1 MMMGGLFYNWG
12 LAIAPQL
19 LILIILIHPITAQ
32 EGFVSL
38 ACCADT
44 NFIDQNTSIEW
55 TQDSQWLFPNY
66 SSTCANINNNNEKS
80 RIFGSNVLG
89 WKRYCYHF
97 NTIKGE
103 EYLIRGTFLVN
114 ESSNSN
120 GHYSSSLFGVYIGNT
135 LLSRVKAFRDSVV
148 IEGSF
153 KAKRKYIDFCLE
165 KDDEGDEAYISYLEI
180 RQLQNFS
187 YLSKFPSRIF
197 KLIARLNMG
206 ESTLDIRY
214 PNDPIDRIWKA
225 SPSFLNGSRFL
236 LDPNINISSKFNSNA
251 SLGVPLEVLRTA
263 VTHPDQLVFLHDDL
277 DTATNEYRIFFHF
290 VELNQTVEPGQR
302 LFDIYINN
310 DKKATNFDI
319 LAHGSNYKW
328 EFYDVLANGSLNL
341 TLVKA
346 SVGSELGPICS
357 AYEVMQVRP
366 WIQESDENDVD
377 VFLKVRDELL
387 VANQQNEVLGS
398 WSGDPCLP
406 IPWGGLGCDSINGS
420 SVITKLDLSEHNFKG
435 LFPVS
440 LPKLAHLQT
449 LDLSNNDFTGNI
461 PSFPTSSVLISVDL
475 RHNDFRG
482 ELPESLALLPH
493 LITLNFGCNPYFGK
507 ELPPDFNMSRLTT
520 DYGTCDHLDSTFRK
534 KGIVI
539 GTVASGA
546 VLFTI
551 IFGVIYVYCC
561 RQKFVFRGR
570 YDLKR
575 DLVMKDI
582 IISLPST
589 DDAFIKSI
597 CIQSFSLKS
606 IEAATQQYKT
616 LIGEGGFG
624 SVYRGTLSD
633 GEEVAVKVRSAT
645 STQGTREFENE
656 LNLLSTIRHENLV
669 PLLGYC
675 CESDQ
680 QILVYPFMS
689 NGSLQDRLYGELAK
703 RKTLDW
709 ATRVSI
715 ALGAARGLTYLH
727 TFAGR
732 SVIHRDVKSS
742 NILLDHSMSAKVAD
756 FGFSKYAPQEGDSG
770 ASLEVRGTAGY
781 LDPEYYTTH
790 HLSAKSDVF
799 SFGVVLLEI
808 ICGREPLNIHK
819 PRNEW
824 SLVEWAKT
832 NIRESK
838 IEEIVDP
845 SIKGGY
851 HAEAMWRVVEVALAC
866 IEPYSA
872 YRPCMADI
880 VRELEDSL
888 IIENNASEYMRSID
902 SFGGSN
908 RFSMVVDRK
917 VVQPPTPTPTEP
929 SPISHE
935 LTPPEPR

>member
-1 MMMGGLFYNWG
+1 M
-12 LAIAPQL
+12 
-19 LILIILIHPITAQ
+19 HR
-32 EGFVSL
+32 
-38 ACCADT
+38 D
-44 NFIDQNTSIEW
+44 
-55 TQDSQWLFPNY
+55 
-66 SSTCANINNNNEKS
+66 
-80 RIFGSNVLG
+80 SNVLG

-420 SVITKLDLSEHNFKG
+420 SVITKLDLS
-435 LFPVS
+435 
-440 LPKLAHLQT
+440 
-449 LDLSNNDFTGNI
+449 NNDFTGNI

-520 DYGTCDHLDSTFRK
+520 E
-534 KGIVI
+534 
-539 GTVASGA
+539 
-546 VLFTI
+546 
-551 IFGVIYVYCC
+551 
-561 RQKFVFRGR
+561 QKFVFRGR

-575 DLVMKDI
+575 DLVMKGV
-582 IISLPST
+582 
-589 DDAFIKSI
+589 
-597 CIQSFSLKS
+597 S

-656 LNLLSTIRHENLV
+656 IAFRKLSIIDVFLHHLNLLIPELQLNLLSTIRHENLV

-715 ALGAARGLTYLH
+715 ALGAARGKLYWKMGLVKAGLTYLH

-935 LTPPEPR
+935 LTPPEPRFDIAHSIVTAVVSEPPSIIVCEMKF